1 MLTSSDVRIARHL
14 SFAAVLRML
23 SLPRFRTRMSRGLAI
38 LSHGLESGPDASKV
52 TALARAA
59 AAAGWRSVRPD
70 YLPFDRGRDE
80 AAVSDRIAH
89 LLAHVEPDVPLV
101 LAGSSLGAF
110 ISARASLAVVS
121 VGLFLIAP
129 PPRMQWFSQPLAAAD
144 VPTTI
149 VHGWHDE
156 LIPVE
161 PVLDFARAR
170 SARVHLVDDT
180 HRLTAHVEQCAEWF
194 GQFLRELA
202 V

>member
-1 MLTSSDVRIARHL
+1 
-14 SFAAVLRML
+14 
-23 SLPRFRTRMSRGLAI
+23 MSRGLAI

-59 AAAGWRSVRPD
+59 DAAGWRSVRPD
-70 YLPFDRGRDE
+70 YLVFDRGRDE
-80 AAVSDRIAH
+80 KAIADRIAH
-89 LLAHVEPDVPLV
+89 LLAYVEPGVPLV

-110 ISARASLAVVS
+110 ISARASLAVVTT
-121 VGLFLIAP
+121 GMFLMAP
-129 PPRMQWFSQPLAAAD
+129 PPWMQWFSLPLEAAL

-149 VHGWHDE
+149 VHGWRDE

-180 HRLTAHVEQCAEWF
+180 HRLSAHVEQCAEWF
-194 GQFLRELA
+194 GQFLRELD

>member
-1 MLTSSDVRIARHL
+1 
-14 SFAAVLRML
+14 
-23 SLPRFRTRMSRGLAI
+23 MSGGLAI

-59 AAAGWRSVRPD
+59 DAAGWRSVRPD
-70 YLPFDRGRDE
+70 YLVFDRGRDE
-80 AAVSDRIAH
+80 KAIADRIAH
-89 LLAHVEPDVPLV
+89 LLTYAEPGERLV

-110 ISARASLAVVS
+110 VSARASLAVATT
-121 VGLFLIAP
+121 GLFLMAP
-129 PPRMQWFSQPLAAAD
+129 PPRMQWFSLPMEAAL

-170 SARVHLVDDT
+170 SARVYLVDDT
-180 HRLTAHVEQCAEWF
+180 HRLSAHVEQCAWWF
-194 GQFLRELA
+194 GQFLRELD

>member
-1 MLTSSDVRIARHL
+1 MLTSSDARTCL
-14 SFAAVLRML
+14 GNRNVACCAT
-23 SLPRFRTRMSRGLAI
+23 PITCETDMSRGLAI
-38 LSHGLESGPDASKV
+38 LSHGLESGPDATKV

-59 AAAGWRSVRPD
+59 ADADWRSVRPD
-70 YLPFDRGRDE
+70 YLQFDRGRDE
-80 AAVSDRIAH
+80 AAVAGRIAH

-110 ISARASLAVVS
+110 ISALASLQANT

-129 PPRMQWFSQPLAAAD
+129 PPFMQWFSQPLAAAC

-149 VHGWHDE
+149 VHGWNDE

-170 SARVHLVDDT
+170 LARVHLVNDS

-194 GQFLRELA
+194 GQFLRELR